1 MSNGLWSAGLRKR
14 YFGASFPSV
23 KPDDPKLP
31 PSLKSLF
38 LCFLVIGMQS
48 FGGGLS
54 SWMRRE
60 VVQRRGWM
68 EDPQFLGGLALA
80 QIAPGPNAVNLCVF
94 IGTTLRGGVGM
105 MVALAGLMGLPI
117 ALVLALGALYG
128 RLHALPGLA
137 PVLGGMGAAA
147 VGLNLAT
154 GWRLTRRNLRSVS
167 QFVIMGGTAIAVGW
181 LDWPLLP
188 VLLIVVPMSLALSFW
203 RS

>member
-1 MSNGLWSAGLRKR
+1 MIVG
-14 YFGASFPSV
+14 V
-23 KPDDPKLP
+23 KPLDPAPISDAP
-31 PSLKSLF
+31 PTLAALF
-38 LCFLVIGMQS
+38 LCFTVIGMQS

-94 IGTTLRGGVGM
+94 IGTTLRGGSGAL
-105 MVALAGLMGLPI
+105 VALAGLMGLPI
-117 ALVLALGALYG
+117 ALVLALGGLYG
-128 RLHALPGLA
+128 WLQKLPGLA
-137 PVLGGMGAAA
+137 PILGGMGAAA

-154 GWRLTRRNLRSVS
+154 GWRLTRRNLRSLS
-167 QFVIMGGTAIAVGW
+167 QFAIMIFTALAVGW

-188 VLLIVVPMSLALSFW
+188 VLLVVVPASLALSF
-203 RS
+203 RRR

>member
-1 MSNGLWSAGLRKR
+1 
-14 YFGASFPSV
+14 
-23 KPDDPKLP
+23 
-31 PSLKSLF
+31 LF
-38 LCFLVIGMQS
+38 TCFLVIGMQS

-60 VVQRRGWM
+60 VVQRRAWM

-94 IGTTLRGGVGM
+94 IGTTLRGGNGAL
-105 MVALAGLMGLPI
+105 VALAGLMGLPI
-117 ALVLALGALYG
+117 VLVLALGAIYA

-137 PVLGGMGAAA
+137 PILGGMGAAA

-154 GWRLTRRNLRSVS
+154 GWRLMRRNLRSVS
-167 QFVIMGGTAIAVGW
+167 QLAIMSGTAITVGW

-188 VLLIVVPMSLALSFW
+188 VLLVVIPASLALSFW
-203 RS
+203 RR